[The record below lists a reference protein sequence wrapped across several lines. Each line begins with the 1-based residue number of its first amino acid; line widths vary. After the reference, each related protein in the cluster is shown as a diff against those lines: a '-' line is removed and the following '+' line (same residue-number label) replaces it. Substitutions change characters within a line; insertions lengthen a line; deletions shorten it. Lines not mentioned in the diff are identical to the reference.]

1 MEERIIGPALVKV
14 CLLFLWSFCA
24 VGAHAQFILNQEGQA
39 FGNTPFFN
47 DSLIAAQ
54 HIHTI
59 GGFYTYKKGTEA
71 FKPSPDTFSYTF
83 NQKGQLIASMEIL
96 QKGAAKDSIFHHYG
110 YFENGQLR
118 FHRYAAYGGAISEH
132 FTYDS
137 LSRLICIALYRDIY
151 DNRKDTLLSS
161 VKMRT
166 ETLRYNTDKPQN
178 YTRYNNYQK
187 PYLEVSKHFDAE
199 NYLLGTTTYYRIS
212 QNSEN
217 TKFSYNQNGLLA
229 NKSSFTDTAQVARDE
244 WRYRYDQWGNLIE
257 MHRYENGIFL
267 TDYQIV
273 YDYKTGFLGSLI
285 KKDVR
290 TDQLSILRFTNYTYY
305 LKP

>member
-1 MEERIIGPALVKV
+1 LEERIIGPALVKV
-14 CLLFLWSFCA
+14 YLLFLWIFCA
-24 VGAHAQFILNQEGQA
+24 VGLRAQFILNQEGQA

-47 DSLIAAQ
+47 DSIIAAQ

-59 GGFYTYKKGTEA
+59 AGFYTYKKGAEA
-71 FKPSPDTFSYTF
+71 FKPSPDTFRYTF
-83 NQKGQLIASMEIL
+83 NQNGQLIASMEIL
-96 QKGAAKDSIFHHYG
+96 QKGASKDSIFHHYG

-132 FTYDS
+132 FAYDS
-137 LSRLICIALYRDIY
+137 LARLMSIALHRDVY
-151 DNRKDTLLSS
+151 DHRKDTLLSS

-166 ETLRYNTDKPQN
+166 ETLRYHTDKPQN
-178 YTRYNNYQK
+178 FTRYNNYQK
-187 PYLEVSKHFDAE
+187 PYLEVSKDFDAE
-199 NYLLGTTTYYRIS
+199 NYLRSITTYYRIS

-217 TKFSYNQNGLLA
+217 TKFSYNQTGLLA
-229 NKSSFTDTAQVARDE
+229 NKASFTDTAQVAHNE

-257 MHRYENGIFL
+257 MHRCENGIFL

-285 KKDVR
+285 IKDVR
-290 TDQLSILRFTNYTYY
+290 TEQLSILRFTNYSNYPKY
-305 LKP
+305 

>member
-1 MEERIIGPALVKV
+1 LEKRIIGFALVRV
-14 CLLFLWSFCA
+14 YLLFLCSICA
-24 VGAHAQFILNQEGQA
+24 VGLHAQFILNQEGQA
-39 FGNTPFFN
+39 FGTTPFFN

-54 HIHTI
+54 HIRTI
-59 GGFYTYKKGTEA
+59 DGFYTYKKGTEA
-71 FKPSPDTFSYTF
+71 FKPSSDTFRYTF

-118 FHRYAAYGGAISEH
+118 LHRYAAYGGAISEH
-132 FTYDS
+132 YAYDS
-137 LSRLICIALYRDIY
+137 LARLVSIALYRDVY
-151 DNRKDTLLSS
+151 DHRKDTLLSS

-166 ETLRYNTDKPQN
+166 ETLRYHTDKPLN
-178 YTRYNNYQK
+178 FTRYNNYQK
-187 PYLEVSKHFDAE
+187 PYIEVSKGFDDE
-199 NYLLGTTTYYRIS
+199 NYLRSITTYYRIS

-217 TKFSYNQNGLLA
+217 TKFSYNQTGLLA
-229 NKSSFTDTAQVARDE
+229 NKAAFTDTVQVAREE

-257 MHRYENGIFL
+257 MHRYENGVFL

-290 TDQLSILRFTNYTYY
+290 TEQLSILRFTNYSYY
-305 LKP
+305 PKR

>member
-1 MEERIIGPALVKV
+1 LEERFIGSALVKV
-14 CLLFLWSFCA
+14 FLLVLWSCCA
-24 VGAHAQFILNQEGQA
+24 VGLHAQFILNQEGQA
-39 FGNTPFFN
+39 FSTKPFFN

-54 HIHTI
+54 HIRTI
-59 GGFYTYKKGTEA
+59 DGFYTYKKGSEA
-71 FKPSPDTFSYTF
+71 FKPSSDSFKYTF
-83 NQKGQLIASMEIL
+83 NSKGQLIASMEIL

-137 LSRLICIALYRDIY
+137 LSRLISIALYRDIY

-187 PYLEVSKHFDAE
+187 PYLEVSKDFDAE

-267 TDYQIV
+267 IDYQIV

>member
-1 MEERIIGPALVKV
+1 MEERIIGFALVRV
-14 CLLFLWSFCA
+14 YLLFLWCFCA
-24 VGAHAQFILNQEGQA
+24 VGLHAQFILNQEGQA
-39 FGNTPFFN
+39 FGTTPFFN

-54 HIHTI
+54 HIRTI
-59 GGFYTYKKGTEA
+59 DGFYTYKKGTEA
-71 FKPSPDTFSYTF
+71 FKPSPDTFRYTF

-118 FHRYAAYGGAISEH
+118 LHRYAAYGGAISEH
-132 FTYDS
+132 YTYDS
-137 LSRLICIALYRDIY
+137 LARLVSIALYRDVY
-151 DNRKDTLLSS
+151 DHRKDTLLSS

-166 ETLRYNTDKPQN
+166 ETLRYHTDKPQN

-187 PYLEVSKHFDAE
+187 PYIEVSKGFDDE
-199 NYLLGTTTYYRIS
+199 NYLRSITTYYRIS

-217 TKFSYNQNGLLA
+217 TKFSYNQTGLLA
-229 NKSSFTDTAQVARDE
+229 NKAAFTDTAQVAFEE

-257 MHRYENGIFL
+257 MHRYENGVFL

-290 TDQLSILRFTNYTYY
+290 TDQLSILRFTNYSYY
-305 LKP
+305 PKR

>member
-1 MEERIIGPALVKV
+1 LEERIIGFALVRV
-14 CLLFLWSFCA
+14 YLLFLWCFCA
-24 VGAHAQFILNQEGQA
+24 VGLHAQFILNQEGQA
-39 FGNTPFFN
+39 FGTTPFFN

-54 HIHTI
+54 HIRTI
-59 GGFYTYKKGTEA
+59 DGFYTYKKGTEA
-71 FKPSPDTFSYTF
+71 FKPSPDTFRYTF

-118 FHRYAAYGGAISEH
+118 LHRYAAYGGAISEH
-132 FTYDS
+132 YTYDS
-137 LSRLICIALYRDIY
+137 LARLVSIALYRDVY
-151 DNRKDTLLSS
+151 DHRKDTLLSS

-166 ETLRYNTDKPQN
+166 ETLRYHTDKPQN

-187 PYLEVSKHFDAE
+187 PYIEVSKGFDDE
-199 NYLLGTTTYYRIS
+199 NYLRSITTYYRIS

-217 TKFSYNQNGLLA
+217 TKFSYNQTGLLA
-229 NKSSFTDTAQVARDE
+229 NKAAFTDTAQVAFEE

-257 MHRYENGIFL
+257 MHRYENGVFL

-290 TDQLSILRFTNYTYY
+290 TDQLSILRFTNYSYY
-305 LKP
+305 PKR

>member
-1 MEERIIGPALVKV
+1 MKV

-59 GGFYTYKKGTEA
+59 GGFYTYTKGTEA

>member
-1 MEERIIGPALVKV
+1 MRVY
-14 CLLFLWSFCA
+14 LLFLWSFCA
-24 VGAHAQFILNQEGQA
+24 VGLHAQFILNQEGQA
-39 FGNTPFFN
+39 FGTTPFFN

-54 HIHTI
+54 HIRTI
-59 GGFYTYKKGTEA
+59 DGFYTYKKGTEA
-71 FKPSPDTFSYTF
+71 FKPSPDTFRYSF

-118 FHRYAAYGGAISEH
+118 LHRYAAYGGAISEH
-132 FTYDS
+132 YTYDS
-137 LSRLICIALYRDIY
+137 LARLVSIALYRDVY
-151 DNRKDTLLSS
+151 DHRKDTLLSS

-166 ETLRYNTDKPQN
+166 ETLRYHTDKPQN

-187 PYLEVSKHFDAE
+187 PYIEVSKGFDDE
-199 NYLLGTTTYYRIS
+199 NYLRSITTYYRIS

-217 TKFSYNQNGLLA
+217 TKFSYNQTGLLA
-229 NKSSFTDTAQVARDE
+229 NKAAFTDTAQVAFEE

-257 MHRYENGIFL
+257 MHRYENGVFL

-290 TDQLSILRFTNYTYY
+290 TDQLSILRFTNYSYY
-305 LKP
+305 PKR

>member
-1 MEERIIGPALVKV
+1 MKV

>member
-1 MEERIIGPALVKV
+1 
-14 CLLFLWSFCA
+14 
-24 VGAHAQFILNQEGQA
+24 
-39 FGNTPFFN
+39 
-47 DSLIAAQ
+47 
-54 HIHTI
+54 
-59 GGFYTYKKGTEA
+59 
-71 FKPSPDTFSYTF
+71 
-83 NQKGQLIASMEIL
+83 MEIL

-118 FHRYAAYGGAISEH
+118 LHRYAAYGGAISEH
-132 FTYDS
+132 YTYDS
-137 LSRLICIALYRDIY
+137 LARLVSIALYRDVY
-151 DNRKDTLLSS
+151 DHRKDTLLSS

-166 ETLRYNTDKPQN
+166 ETLRYHTDKPQN

-187 PYLEVSKHFDAE
+187 PYIEVSKGFDDE
-199 NYLLGTTTYYRIS
+199 NYLRSITTYYRIS

-217 TKFSYNQNGLLA
+217 TKFSYNQTGLLA
-229 NKSSFTDTAQVARDE
+229 NKAAFTDTAQVAFEE

-257 MHRYENGIFL
+257 MHRYENGVFL

-290 TDQLSILRFTNYTYY
+290 TDQLSILRFTNYSYY
-305 LKP
+305 PKR